1 MAWRSLRFLAAVTVG
16 LALALPA
23 VPQSAD
29 DLDALQEKAM
39 KSAVLKVAPTVVQ
52 IETSGGID
60 VLEFGP
66 LGATIR
72 KGSGPTTGLIVSP
85 DGYIITS
92 AFNFANKPSAI
103 FVAIPGRKREVAKV
117 VATDHTRMLTLLKV
131 DMTGLPV
138 PAAAPKKEFQV
149 GQWSLALGRTWSK
162 DMNGPPSVS
171 VGIISAVNR
180 IWGKAVQTDAK
191 VSPVNYGGPLVDI
204 HGRVQGV
211 LVPASPRQDNE
222 VAGVEWYDSGI
233 GFAIPLEDVNA
244 VLPRLKKGQD
254 LKQGLLG
261 IMLRG
266 KDMFGSAPVV
276 ASVSPESAAAK
287 AGIKPGDVIAEI
299 DGVKTGSQAKMRH
312 VLGSKYDGDVV
323 SVKVKRGQKELT
335 FPKLKLAALL
345 TSFPAPFLGIV
356 PLRDDPDLGVEV
368 RYVYPKSP
376 AEAAGLKPGDR
387 ILSIG
392 PNTESPKAFS
402 GRDELTVQL
411 NRLVPGIEVKMEV
424 RRKGVK
430 DKLDTL
436 SAKLAALP
444 ATVPA
449 ELPEPA
455 TLKKALAPR
464 KPAPGPKPPA
474 PPPMPKK
481 DAKKKPETGFLQR
494 TNAARDHEYWMYV
507 PDDYDPNISYALVVW
522 LHPPRKG
529 VDKKAFEKDARALVE
544 NTWEDACQDQHIIML
559 GPRAENETGWLLN
572 EAEFVVE
579 TVRQVMSEYTID
591 RQRVVVHGMG
601 QGGQMAFY
609 LGFHA
614 RDLVRGV
621 ATSGSVMPGQPKENV
636 AAERLSFFIATGSK
650 DPMAKSIAQ
659 SKKKLVDNKFSVV
672 YEEIPERG
680 QEYLG
685 ENEKLFQ
692 ELVRW
697 IDSLDRQ

>member
-1 MAWRSLRFLAAVTVG
+1 MAVHAAAQTT
-16 LALALPA
+16 P
-23 VPQSAD
+23 AD

-52 IETSGGID
+52 IETSGGLD
-60 VLEFGP
+60 VLEFSP
-66 LGATIR
+66 LGATMR
-72 KGSGPTTGLIVSP
+72 KGTGPTTGLIVSP

-103 FVAIPGRKREVAKV
+103 FVSIPGRKREVAKV
-117 VATDHTRMLTLLKV
+117 IATDHTRMLTLLKV
-131 DMTGLPV
+131 QSTGLPV
-138 PAAAPKKEFQV
+138 PTAAPKKEFQV

-162 DMNGPPSVS
+162 NMEGPPSVS

-211 LVPASPRQDNE
+211 LVPASPRADNE
-222 VAGVEWYDSGI
+222 IAGVEWYDSGI
-233 GFAIPLEDVNA
+233 GFAVPLEDVNA
-244 VLPRLKKGQD
+244 VLSRLKKGQD
-254 LKQGLLG
+254 LKRGLLG

-266 KDMFGSAPVV
+266 QDMFSEAPVV

-287 AGIKPGDVIAEI
+287 VGIKPGDVITEI
-299 DGVKTGSQAKMRH
+299 DGAKIASQAQMMQA
-312 VLGSKYDGDVV
+312 LGTKYEGDVV
-323 SVKVKRGQKELT
+323 SVKVKRGQQEMS
-335 FPKLKLAALL
+335 FPRLKLAGLL
-345 TSFPAPFLGIV
+345 TAFATPFLGILPV
-356 PLRDDPDLGVEV
+356 RDDPELGVEV
-368 RYVYPKSP
+368 RYVFPKSP
-376 AEAAGLKPGDR
+376 AEAAGLKAGDR
-387 ILSIG
+387 ILTIG

-402 GRDELTVQL
+402 GRDEFTVLL
-411 NRLVPGIEVKMEV
+411 NRLIPGIEVKMEV

-436 SAKLAALP
+436 TAKLASLP
-444 ATVPA
+444 DAIPG

-464 KPAPGPKPPA
+464 KMTPGPKPPG
-474 PPPMPKK
+474 PPAAAAPKK
-481 DAKKKPETGFLQR
+481 DAKKKAETGFLQR

-507 PDDYDPNISYALVVW
+507 PEDEDYDPNISYALVVW
-522 LHPPRKG
+522 LHAPRKG
-529 VDKKAFEKDARALVE
+529 ADKKTFEKDARALVD
-544 NTWEDACQDQHIIML
+544 TWEDACKDHHIIL
-559 GPRAENETGWLLN
+559 VGPRAENETGWLLN
-572 EAEFVVE
+572 ESEFVAE

-591 RQRVVVHGMG
+591 RERVVVHGMG

-621 ATSGSVMPGQPKENV
+621 ATSGSALPGQPKEKV
-636 AAERLSFFIATGSK
+636 ATQRLSFFMATGSK
-650 DPMAKSIAQ
+650 DPLAKSIAQ
-659 SKKKLVDNKFSVV
+659 SKKKLVNNKFSVA

-685 ENEKLFQ
+685 EDAKVFQ
-692 ELVRW
+692 DLVRW
-697 IDSLDRQ
+697 IEALDRQ